1 MDYKGLGIQ
10 NSFSRW
16 RGWKYVGEVAFIAGV
31 YFLYMVVRKFLIP
44 NIEPVAFGNATR
56 IISFES
62 AAGFF
67 WEPGW
72 QSWAIE
78 HSRALVVFLNWAYVV
93 TFAPMIVI
101 TAVVMYVKDRPK
113 YFYYRNIILLSFAI
127 ALTIFALFPL
137 APPRFMPEYGFVDAI
152 HRLGGSLS
160 WYGGS
165 EFAQATYYNVYAAM
179 PSLHFGWT
187 VLFGVLFIRMDS
199 WWLKAWGFTYPTLTF
214 FAITVTGNHYIL
226 DAVGGGGVALSSF
239 LLYEGIIHLR
249 RRAPVPMAAARAR
262 LAVVPAYFHATFL
275 RWKARW
281 VLAVALPKPYLR
293 PEGSFGK
300 RRFFINIPS
309 LKAKRT

>member
-1 MDYKGLGIQ
+1 M
-10 NSFSRW
+10 R
-16 RGWKYVGEVAFIAGV
+16 EVAFIAGV
-31 YFLYMVVRKFLIP
+31 YFLYMVVRKFMIP
-44 NIEPVAFGNATR
+44 NIEPVAFANATR

-62 AAGFF
+62 AVGFL

-72 QSWAIE
+72 QSWAIG
-78 HSRALVVFLNWAYVV
+78 HSGALVVLLNWAYVI
-93 TFAPMIVI
+93 TFAPLIVI
-101 TAVVMYVKDRPK
+101 TAVVVYIKDRQK

-165 EFAQATYYNVYAAM
+165 EFAQAIYYNVYAAM

-199 WWLKAWGFTYPTLTF
+199 WWLKAWGVIYPTLTF

-226 DAVGGGGVALSSF
+226 DAAGGGAMALASF
-239 LLYEGIIHLR
+239 LCYEAIIHLKR
-249 RRAPVPMAAARAR
+249 GAPVPLAAAKTR
-262 LAVVPAYFHATFL
+262 LAVIASYLHATSH
-275 RWKARW
+275 RWKVRS
-281 VLAVALPKPYLR
+281 VLALASTRPYFRL
-293 PEGSFGK
+293 EGPLGK
-300 RRFFINIPS
+300 RRLYINIPS
-309 LKAKRT
+309 LKVKRT